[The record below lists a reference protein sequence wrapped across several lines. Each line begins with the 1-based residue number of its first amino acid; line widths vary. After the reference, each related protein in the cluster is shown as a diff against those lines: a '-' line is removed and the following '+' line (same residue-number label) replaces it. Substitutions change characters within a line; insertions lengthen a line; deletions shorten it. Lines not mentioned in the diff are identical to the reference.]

1 MSSLTTQHDDDKKKI
16 ERAMEHSITH
26 TGRQRAHSL
35 IGFHSVSPI
44 PSHLEHVQALGTLFE
59 DSHRASIHTPGKD
72 KANVEKASTQ
82 RPAKP
87 TSAKN
92 LMGGSFPLLPSTMT
106 NAEEATLV
114 RRAAHELFYELST
127 VEWGP
132 MDIDEE
138 LKQIEDDNELD
149 MDLIDQLMNE
159 KPPHYDDGSFLPLIA
174 KGWQERPSS
183 THAMPNNI
191 TIKF

>member
-1 MSSLTTQHDDDKKKI
+1 MSSLKRKHDDDKKEI
-16 ERAMEHSITH
+16 ARAMEHSITH

-44 PSHLEHVQALGTLFE
+44 PSHLEHVQALGTRFE

-72 KANVEKASTQ
+72 KAKVGKARTQ

-92 LMGGSFPLLPSTMT
+92 LMGRSFTLRPLLPSTMT
-106 NAEEATLV
+106 DAEEAEFITA
-114 RRAAHELFYELST
+114 AAHELFGDLDRAS

-132 MDIDEE
+132 MDIDKV
-138 LKQIEDDNELD
+138 LKQIEDENELD
-149 MDLIDQLMNE
+149 MGLLYQLMDE
-159 KPPHYDDGSFLPLIA
+159 KPPRYDDGSWL
-174 KGWQERPSS
+174 WQKRPSS
-183 THAMPNNI
+183 THATPNNI